1 MTDGSVDVSLACFG
15 RSVMGSNSVARVGV
29 VGPKTGVLVVVVVVW
44 GGTEGG

>member
-29 VGPKTGVLVVVVVVW
+29 VGPKTGVLVVVVVVC
-44 GGTEGG
+44 GEG